1 MHPKRYP
8 LNKRELVEN
17 LSAKTGKIFCGNPS
31 DMTDLKILVNRP
43 RYIWVNE
50 KKVGTHIVWRKVYE
64 KTLIKDSTKL
74 IVWGWGGKPG
84 SLVSVYIINSPLKK
98 YKAQRA
104 SYNYYGVYLST
115 LSFGKRVTIDYQI
128 LMNRSIIMYT
138 E

>member
-1 MHPKRYP
+1 
-8 LNKRELVEN
+8 
-17 LSAKTGKIFCGNPS
+17 
-31 DMTDLKILVNRP
+31 MTDLKILGSRP

-50 KKVGTHIVWRKVYE
+50 KKVCIHIVWRKVHE
-64 KTLIKDSTKL
+64 KTLRKVTAKL
-74 IVWGWGGKPG
+74 IMVVEGVEGIPV
-84 SLVSVYIINSPLKK
+84 VSVYIINSPLKK

-115 LSFGKRVTIDYQI
+115 LSFGKRVATDYQI